1 MNKTILKYAQ
11 LVPDEK
17 VVQKAK
23 ELGIPEEMVKTNIE
37 PKKEIGVPY
46 VTDLNQVKFVIDR
59 NKAPKYSPFG
69 IILPAD
75 ETKGK
80 VVDLNERK
88 VIEGEGTVPEEFYT
102 EVKELI
108 YGINKLMGEI
118 ENLKETTTRLREE
131 YSRIVQPYV
140 NEVKVKET
148 ELHRRILDLFWH
160 LYNAGVKAVKAGDI
174 FYTLKAQ
181 LERTGKVN
189 REKLREVLQILAKV
203 IYKSYGILLDVNTV
217 LQSAMGKK
225 LVVELNRLGD
235 IANVL
240 KQTIMEPAIPTT
252 SPAPPTQQIT
262 PPPVQNVPGAMVN
275 RPTPETIST
284 PPQPQKTSSINVSEE
299 DFEFQKEVVLKD
311 LKEAESLI
319 KSASVFFDNLVLSV
333 EAITAY
339 IKG

>member
-17 VVQKAK
+17 VIQKAK
-23 ELGIPEEMVKTNIE
+23 ELGIPEEMVKTNLE

-69 IILPAD
+69 IILPA
-75 ETKGK
+75 EESKGK
-80 VVDLNERK
+80 VVDLNERR

-108 YGINKLMGEI
+108 DGINKLMGEI

-131 YSRIVQPYV
+131 YSRIIQPYV

-203 IYKSYGILLDVNTV
+203 IYKSHGILLDVNTV

-240 KQTIMEPAIPTT
+240 KQTIMEPTIPTT
-252 SPAPPTQQIT
+252 PPTST
-262 PPPVQNVPGAMVN
+262 TAPTTPPVQNVPGAAVN

-299 DFEFQKEVVLKD
+299 DFEFQKEIVLKD
-311 LKEAESLI
+311 LNEAESLI
-319 KSASVFFDNLVLSV
+319 KSASVFFDNLILSA
-333 EAITAY
+333 EAITTY

>member
-11 LVPDEK
+11 LAPDEK

-23 ELGIPEEMVKTNIE
+23 ELGIPEEMVLTHHE

-46 VTDLNQVKFVIDR
+46 VTDLSQVKFIIDR
-59 NKAPKYSPFG
+59 NKAPKYTPFG

-102 EVKELI
+102 EVKDLI
-108 YGINKLMGEI
+108 DGINRLMGEI
-118 ENLKETTTRLREE
+118 ESLKETTTRLREE
-131 YSRIVQPYV
+131 YSRLIQPYV
-140 NEVKVKET
+140 NEVKVREN
-148 ELHRRILDLFWH
+148 ELNRKILDLFWQ

-189 REKLREVLQILAKV
+189 REKLRDVLQILAKL
-203 IYKSYGILLDVNTV
+203 IYKSHGILLDVNTI

-240 KQTIMEPAIPTT
+240 KKTVLEPTAIAPTAPTT
-252 SPAPPTQQIT
+252 SLTL
-262 PPPVQNVPGAMVN
+262 PVQNVPGAAVN
-275 RPTPETIST
+275 KPTPETIST

-299 DFEFQKEVVLKD
+299 DFELQKGIVLET
-311 LKEAESLI
+311 LKEAESII
-319 KSASVFFDNLVLSV
+319 KGASLFFDDLLVSA
-333 EAITAY
+333 EAISNY
-339 IKG
+339 IEE

>member
-23 ELGIPEEMVKTNIE
+23 ELGIPEEMVLTHHE

-46 VTDLNQVKFVIDR
+46 VTDLSQVKFVIDR
-59 NKAPKYSPFG
+59 NKAPKYTPFG

-75 ETKGK
+75 ESKGK

-88 VIEGEGTVPEEFYT
+88 VIEGEGTVPEGFYT
-102 EVKELI
+102 EVKDLI
-108 YGINKLMGEI
+108 DGINKLIGEI
-118 ENLKETTTRLREE
+118 ESLKETTTRLREE
-131 YSRIVQPYV
+131 YSRIIQPYV
-140 NEVKVKET
+140 NEVKVMEN
-148 ELHRRILDLFWH
+148 ELNRRILDLFWQ

-189 REKLREVLQILAKV
+189 REKLRDVLQILAKL
-203 IYKSYGILLDVNTV
+203 IYKSHGILLDVNTI

-235 IANVL
+235 ITNVL
-240 KQTIMEPAIPTT
+240 KQTVLEPTA
-252 SPAPPTQQIT
+252 IT
-262 PPPVQNVPGAMVN
+262 PTIPATPTAPTPPVQNVPGAAVN

-299 DFEFQKEVVLKD
+299 DFELQKKIVLEN
-311 LKEAESLI
+311 LKEAESII
-319 KSASVFFDNLVLSV
+319 KGASVFFDNLLVSA
-333 EAITAY
+333 EAIVAY
-339 IKG
+339 IEE

>member
-11 LVPDEK
+11 LAPDEK
-17 VVQKAK
+17 VIQKAK
-23 ELGIPEEMVKTNIE
+23 ELGIPEEMVKTNLE

-69 IILPAD
+69 IILPA
-75 ETKGK
+75 EESKGK
-80 VVDLNERK
+80 VVDLNERR

-108 YGINKLMGEI
+108 DGINKLMGEI

-148 ELHRRILDLFWH
+148 ELHRRILDLFWQ
-160 LYNAGVKAVKAGDI
+160 LYNAGVKAVKVGDI

-203 IYKSYGILLDVNTV
+203 IYKSHGILLDVNTV

-240 KQTIMEPAIPTT
+240 KQTIMEPTTPTT
-252 SPAPPTQQIT
+252 PPTPPT
-262 PPPVQNVPGAMVN
+262 APTTPPVQSVPGATVN

-299 DFEFQKEVVLKD
+299 DFEFQKEIVLKD
-311 LKEAESLI
+311 LNEAESLI
-319 KSASVFFDNLVLSV
+319 KNASAFFDNLILSA
-333 EAITAY
+333 EAIATY

>member
-17 VVQKAK
+17 VIQKAK
-23 ELGIPEEMVKTNIE
+23 ELGIPEEMVLTHHE

-46 VTDLNQVKFVIDR
+46 ITDLSQVKFVIDR
-59 NKAPKYSPFG
+59 NKAPKYTPFG

-80 VVDLNERK
+80 VVDLNERR

-102 EVKELI
+102 EVKDLI
-108 YGINKLMGEI
+108 DGINRLMGEI
-118 ENLKETTTRLREE
+118 ESLKETTTRLREE
-131 YSRIVQPYV
+131 YSRIIQPYV
-140 NEVKVKET
+140 NEVKVREN
-148 ELHRRILDLFWH
+148 ELNRRILDLFWQ

-174 FYTLKAQ
+174 FYTLRAQ

-189 REKLREVLQILAKV
+189 REKLRDVLQILAKL
-203 IYKSYGILLDVNTV
+203 IYRSHGILLDVNTI

-240 KQTIMEPAIPTT
+240 KQTVMEPTAIAPTT
-252 SPAPPTQQIT
+252 PTAPTT
-262 PPPVQNVPGAMVN
+262 TPPVQNVPGAAVN

-299 DFEFQKEVVLKD
+299 DFELQKKIVLED
-311 LKEAESLI
+311 LKKAESII
-319 KSASVFFDNLVLSV
+319 KGASVFFDNLLVSA
-333 EAITAY
+333 EAIVTY
-339 IKG
+339 IEE

>member
-17 VVQKAK
+17 VIQKAK
-23 ELGIPEEMVKTNIE
+23 EIGIPEEMIKTNIE
-37 PKKEIGVPY
+37 PRKEIGVPY

-69 IILPAD
+69 IILPAE

-108 YGINKLMGEI
+108 DGINKLLGEI
-118 ENLKETTTRLREE
+118 EGLKETTTRLREE
-131 YSRIVQPYV
+131 YSRIIQPYV

-160 LYNAGVKAVKAGDI
+160 LYNAGVKAVKVGDI

-203 IYKSYGILLDVNTV
+203 IYKSHGILLDVNTV

-240 KQTIMEPAIPTT
+240 KQTIMEPTV
-252 SPAPPTQQIT
+252 PATPPTQQIT
-262 PPPVQNVPGAMVN
+262 PSPVQNVPGTMIN

-299 DFEFQKEVVLKD
+299 DFEFQKEIVLND
-311 LKEAESLI
+311 LKEAESII
-319 KSASVFFDNLVLSV
+319 KGASVFFDNLILSV
-333 EAITAY
+333 EAITSY

>member
-17 VVQKAK
+17 VIQKAK
-23 ELGIPEEMVKTNIE
+23 ELGIPEEMVQTHHE
-37 PKKEIGVPY
+37 PKKEVGVPY
-46 VTDLNQVKFVIDR
+46 VTDLSQVKFVIDR
-59 NKAPKYSPFG
+59 NKAPKYTPFG
-69 IILPAD
+69 IIFPAD

-102 EVKELI
+102 EVKDLVD
-108 YGINKLMGEI
+108 GINRLMGEI

-131 YSRIVQPYV
+131 YSRIIQPYV
-140 NEVKVKET
+140 NEVKVKEN
-148 ELHRRILDLFWH
+148 ELNRRILDLFWQ

-174 FYTLKAQ
+174 FYTLRAQ

-189 REKLREVLQILAKV
+189 REKLRDVLQILAKL
-203 IYKSYGILLDVNTV
+203 IYKSHGILLDINTI

-240 KQTIMEPAIPTT
+240 KQTVMEPTALVPTT
-252 SPAPPTQQIT
+252 PTAPATS
-262 PPPVQNVPGAMVN
+262 PVQNVPGTAVN

-299 DFEFQKEVVLKD
+299 DFELQKGIVLET
-311 LKEAESLI
+311 LKEAESII
-319 KSASVFFDNLVLSV
+319 KGASVFFDDLLVSV
-333 EAITAY
+333 EAISTY
-339 IKG
+339 IKE